1 MATSLL
7 AISVDGSD
15 IPRLAQFWAD
25 VLGRPVNPGAT
36 ASSASIDTSN
46 GLRLMFHQ
54 VPEGKVVKNRVHP
67 DLGNSDYDLETDRLI
82 GLGAVKLNDV
92 EQGGTR
98 WRTFADPEGNEF
110 DLVAL
115 SLVQRRTCAAGAW
128 SARLAARRASR
139 TRTPRTAELT
149 PRIAPTTAPARTTSH
164 LAALMPTLRWNSS
177 LTSPTVKPA
186 ENSVTSTVP
195 VTATQRLAAPAISRA
210 MRATARRNNGPVNC
224 VPPPIA
230 AAALVPGLVRWA
242 AQVTTVPRMLKPIR
256 TPAMIRNF
264 LLLMMAMPPLRG

>member
-36 ASSASIDTSN
+36 ASSAAIDTGN

-110 DLVAL
+110 DLVA
-115 SLVQRRTCAAGAW
+115 
-128 SARLAARRASR
+128 
-139 TRTPRTAELT
+139 
-149 PRIAPTTAPARTTSH
+149 IAP
-164 LAALMPTLRWNSS
+164 
-177 LTSPTVKPA
+177 
-186 ENSVTSTVP
+186 
-195 VTATQRLAAPAISRA
+195 
-210 MRATARRNNGPVNC
+210 
-224 VPPPIA
+224 
-230 AAALVPGLVRWA
+230 
-242 AQVTTVPRMLKPIR
+242 
-256 TPAMIRNF
+256 
-264 LLLMMAMPPLRG
+264 